1 LKNIILKNIKKLEEK
16 MSEKNYKVIESKE
29 LSTAGKKRYIVVDI
43 KTGEVM
49 DDAQGYGYKSI
60 KNAYSAFA
68 YKTRDKSKDKEK
80 KQKELKIKS
89 WMSKNKGFVKLM
101 DQIAFEIQKGSWGPD
116 DKFDTAFLKKML
128 EENNIEIE
136 FSASELLKFW
146 RRI

>member
-1 LKNIILKNIKKLEEK
+1 ML
-16 MSEKNYKVIESKE
+16 EKNYKVIESKE

-43 KTGEVM
+43 QTGEIL
-49 DDAQGYGYKSI
+49 DDAQSYGYKSI

-116 DKFDTAFLKKML
+116 DKFDTAFLKEML
-128 EENNIEIE
+128 KKIILKLI
-136 FSASELLKFW
+136 FLLLNCLKSGEKFKT
-146 RRI
+146 

>member
-1 LKNIILKNIKKLEEK
+1 

-43 KTGEVM
+43 QTGEVL
-49 DDAQGYGYKSI
+49 DDAQSYGYKSV

-89 WMSKNKGFVKLM
+89 WMSKNKGFVRLM
-101 DQIAFEIQKGSWGPD
+101 DQIAFEIQKGSWGSD
-116 DKFDTAFLKKML
+116 EKFDTAFLKKCL
-128 EENNIEIE
+128 KKIILKLN
-136 FSASELLKFW
+136 FPLLNYLKSGW
-146 RRI
+146 KVKWKEYYEKY

>member
-1 LKNIILKNIKKLEEK
+1 
-16 MSEKNYKVIESKE
+16 
-29 LSTAGKKRYIVVDI
+29 
-43 KTGEVM
+43 
-49 DDAQGYGYKSI
+49 
-60 KNAYSAFA
+60 
-68 YKTRDKSKDKEK
+68 
-80 KQKELKIKS
+80 
-89 WMSKNKGFVKLM
+89 MSKNKGFVKLM

>member
-1 LKNIILKNIKKLEEK
+1 

-29 LSTAGKKRYIVVDI
+29 LSTADKKRYIVVDI
-43 KTGEVM
+43 QTGEVL
-49 DDAQGYGYKSI
+49 DDAQGYGYRSI
-60 KNAYSAFA
+60 KNAYSAFV

-89 WMSKNKGFVKLM
+89 WMSKNKSFVRLM

-136 FSASELLKFW
+136 FSASELLKVW
-146 RRI
+146 QKI

>member
-1 LKNIILKNIKKLEEK
+1 

-43 KTGEVM
+43 QTGEVM

-89 WMSKNKGFVKLM
+89 WMSKNKGFVRLM

-136 FSASELLKFW
+136 FSASELLKVW
-146 RRI
+146 RKN